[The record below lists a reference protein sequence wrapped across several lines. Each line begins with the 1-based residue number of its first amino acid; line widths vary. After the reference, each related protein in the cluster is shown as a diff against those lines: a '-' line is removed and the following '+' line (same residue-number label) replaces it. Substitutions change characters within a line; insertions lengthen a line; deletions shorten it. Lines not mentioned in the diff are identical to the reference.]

1 MTVSEN
7 KPLVRKT
14 DDQGDEES
22 STYYILKNLILKK
35 MAMKLIRERLFFENM
50 YVRELM
56 HI

>member
-35 MAMKLIRERLFFENM
+35 KAKNLIRGRLEF
-50 YVRELM
+50 
-56 HI
+56 